1 MLTLKISTMQGS
13 FCSSSLIKVNK
24 LQHKPNNLCQMILR
38 KGKEVGA
45 GGHQTRNYLEFLN
58 LNTGAHCNEQLE
70 IVDISL
76 ELWSPL
82 RMHTINS
89 RTLSTTSS

>member
-1 MLTLKISTMQGS
+1 MKEKKRERGS
-13 FCSSSLIKVNK
+13 
-24 LQHKPNNLCQMILR
+24 
-38 KGKEVGA
+38 
-45 GGHQTRNYLEFLN
+45 GGSQTRNYLEFLN
-58 LNTGAHCNEQLE
+58 LNTGAHFNEQLE

-89 RTLSTTSS
+89 RTLSTTSV